1 MLCSIFLFGSCA
13 SNKPSW
19 ERKSLLDSL
28 SVKNNPKVT
37 QNDHTFLG
45 LLLSG
50 MILFTLHT
58 FTTR

>member
-13 SNKPSW
+13 PSKPSW